1 LVSNWNPWYHDFFS
15 SRAFAI
21 PCDSCELARAFSVYI
36 REIKYLICMSLQ
48 SAAPATEKHPV
59 PLLDA
64 TLIQSVPLS
73 PSAHHLTFRVENED
87 RLEFLPGQSIRIE
100 VPVNGNSMQLPFSIA
115 SAPREDNCFELCLK
129 RGSKGSPA
137 DRLCELNAGTQLRSS
152 RPSGAFVLN
161 EPTGDTVFLAAGTG
175 IAPIRSMLHWLLQ
188 QRDRRHSSGVWLLFG
203 ARDNESLFF
212 DQEFRQLAGQHSSF
226 HYIPTLSRPYSSW
239 NGARGYVQDH
249 LHALSPSTSAV
260 HAYLCGP
267 EAMIISVRDLL
278 QQSGWPEDL
287 VHYERHD

>member
-1 LVSNWNPWYHDFFS
+1 
-15 SRAFAI
+15 
-21 PCDSCELARAFSVYI
+21 
-36 REIKYLICMSLQ
+36 MSLQ
-48 SAAPATEKHPV
+48 SAAPVTEKHPV

-73 PSAHHLTFRVENED
+73 PSAHHLTFRVENKD

-100 VPVNGNSMQLPFSIA
+100 MPINGNSTQLPLSIA

-129 RGSKGSPA
+129 RGNKGSPA

-161 EPTGDTVFLAAGTG
+161 EPTGDIVFLAAGTG

-188 QRDRRHSSGVWLLFG
+188 HRNRPRSSGVWLIFG

-212 DQEFRQLAGQHSSF
+212 DREFRQLARQHSSF
-226 HYIPTLSRPYSSW
+226 HYIPTLSRPYSNW
-239 NGARGYVQDH
+239 TGAHGYVQDH
-249 LHALSPSTSAV
+249 LGALSPSISAA
-260 HAYLCGP
+260 HAYICGP
-267 EAMIISVRDLL
+267 EAMISSVRNLL

-287 VHYERHD
+287 VHYERHDFLK